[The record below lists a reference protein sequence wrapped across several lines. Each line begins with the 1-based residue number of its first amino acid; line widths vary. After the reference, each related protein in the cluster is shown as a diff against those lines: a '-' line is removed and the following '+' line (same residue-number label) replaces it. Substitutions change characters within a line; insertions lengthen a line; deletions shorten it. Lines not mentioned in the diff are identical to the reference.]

1 MKIAVVT
8 DDGKAISQHFGR
20 AMYYGVYDVRSGKV
34 EGKEIKPKVV
44 HHREGEAQ
52 LHEHQ
57 EGYKHSTMLSSI
69 QDCEVLIAR
78 GMGRGAYE
86 AIKQSGIKP
95 IITDLIYVDEAV
107 EAYIKGTLEDHPE
120 RLH

>member
-1 MKIAVVT
+1 MRGSHYT
-8 DDGKAISQHFGR
+8 LYF
-20 AMYYGVYDVRSGKV
+20 
-34 EGKEIKPKVV
+34 
-44 HHREGEAQ
+44 
-52 LHEHQ
+52 
-57 EGYKHSTMLSSI
+57 

-78 GMGRGAYE
+78 GMGQGAYE

-95 IITDLIYVDEAV
+95 IITDLIDADEAV